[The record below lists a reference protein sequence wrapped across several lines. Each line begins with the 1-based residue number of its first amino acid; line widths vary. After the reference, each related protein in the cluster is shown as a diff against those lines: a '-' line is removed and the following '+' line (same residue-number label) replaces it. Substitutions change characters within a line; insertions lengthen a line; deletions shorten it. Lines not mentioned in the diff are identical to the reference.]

1 MGSKTVIEVAAAQA
15 IFTSVDLEKKAD
27 IAHEERSTSS
37 PPSVSKITVSIDLT
51 AKGQYQK
58 L

>member
-15 IFTSVDLEKKAD
+15 IFTSVDLEKAD

-51 AKGQYQK
+51 AKGQYRK